1 MKSGGLRTTV
11 SSAVTKYKG
20 CVYVILHRTRGG
32 KLTSYERNTEIERE
46 RKNKEE
52 RNTVLS
58 YLKTTKKPTLK
69 GHSSI
74 FCSSIFSSCWKRGG
88 YEKK

>member
-52 RNTVLS
+52 RNTFKNNKKAHTKRSFFNILFF
-58 YLKTTKKPTLK
+58 YFFFLLKEGWL
-69 GHSSI
+69 
-74 FCSSIFSSCWKRGG
+74 
-88 YEKK
+88 